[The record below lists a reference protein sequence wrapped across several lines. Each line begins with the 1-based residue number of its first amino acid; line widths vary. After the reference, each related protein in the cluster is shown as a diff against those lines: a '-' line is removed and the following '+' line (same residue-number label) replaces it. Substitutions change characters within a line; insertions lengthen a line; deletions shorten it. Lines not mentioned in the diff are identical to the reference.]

1 MLVLERHPGPPRIN
15 FSTNMTPTW
24 LQLGPQMGHQKLLYC
39 RFLGAQE
46 GPGTPQ
52 CPNNSCIPVL
62 NRFWTDLGP
71 NLDRFGDDFERFL
84 DRFLD
89 DVSSICCLLYV
100 VCCLLSVV
108 CCLRL
113 VVGCL
118 LFIWCPL
125 LLCYLLLVVFYCLLF
140 AVCCLS
146 CSFVF
151 VRWLFVVSSLR
162 DVHRTFAHSPG
173 PAECAKRLE

>member
-1 MLVLERHPGPPRIN
+1 MVFFERHPGPPKIN

-24 LQLGPQMGHQKLLYC
+24 LPNGSPKTSFLEVFGSPRGTWNTPRSQQQLHSSFEP
-39 RFLGAQE
+39 
-46 GPGTPQ
+46 
-52 CPNNSCIPVL
+52 IWD
-62 NRFWTDLGP
+62 RFWTDLGP

-89 DVSSICCLLYV
+89 DVSSIRCLYI

-125 LLCYLLLVVFYCLLF
+125 LLCYLLFVVFYCLLL
-140 AVCCLS
+140 AVCCLICRLFF
-146 CSFVF
+146 CS
-151 VRWLFVVSSLR
+151 LVV
-162 DVHRTFAHSPG
+162 
-173 PAECAKRLE
+173 CC